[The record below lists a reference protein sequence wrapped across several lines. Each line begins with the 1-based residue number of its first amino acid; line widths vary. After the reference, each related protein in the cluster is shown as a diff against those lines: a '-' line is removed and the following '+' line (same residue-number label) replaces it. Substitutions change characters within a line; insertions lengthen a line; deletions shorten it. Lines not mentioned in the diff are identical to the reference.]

1 MSETP
6 ELPEE
11 PSQRYLNR
19 ELSWLDFNGR
29 VIALAQDHG
38 LALLERVK
46 FCAIASSNLD
56 EFFQVRVAALK
67 DQVAAGIHAPS
78 PDGRTPAQQL
88 LEIGDRVE
96 TMIDEQEQLLLRTL
110 MPALAAAGLGLLRW
124 DDLER
129 TEAKQLVDVFEQ
141 RIFPVLTPLAVDPA
155 HPFPYI
161 SSLSLNLAVIVRDPA
176 TGDRRF
182 ARVKVPPSL
191 PRFQPVPGGRGVIA
205 LEDIIAAQLG
215 ALFPGMDIV
224 DRWAFRVTR
233 NADLSIDEDNEE
245 AEDLLAAVEVELRRR
260 RFGKAV
266 RLEVAAGMAHEIV
279 DLLVEELDLDADDV
293 SYHEAPLDLRDLM
306 QLTGADRP
314 DLRDEPWPSVTPAAL
329 GEADAGERSIFSV
342 LRERDVLVHHPY
354 ESFTAS
360 VEEFVRQAADD
371 PKVLSIKTTLYRTSG
386 DSPIARSL
394 IRAAER
400 GVQVAALVELKARF
414 DELRNITWAR
424 ALERAGVH
432 VVYGL
437 VGLKTHAKCMLV
449 VRQED
454 DALRRYLHVGTGNYN
469 PSTARTY
476 EDVGLLTSDPD
487 LAADLQVLFNHL
499 TGYSRNVTYRKLVDA
514 PERLRGKVLELIE
527 NEAAHGDTG
536 RIAMKMNA
544 VVDPEMIDALYFA
557 SLAGV
562 RVDLQARGICCL
574 RPGVPGMSENIR
586 VRSVL
591 GRYLEHSRILH
602 FANGDGPGAPCWYIS
617 SADLM
622 PRNLDRRVEIMT
634 PIEDPAQRDVLAGI
648 LESAWAP
655 DVPSW
660 SLGPDGSWT
669 AMPGRQSASS
679 QRLMYDAAVVR
690 GQRG

>member
-29 VIALAQDHG
+29 VIALAQDDG

-67 DQVAAGIHAPS
+67 DQVAADIHAPS

-124 DDLER
+124 DDLDR
-129 TEAKQLVDVFEQ
+129 TEAKQLVDVFEH

-476 EDVGLLTSDPD
+476 EDVGLLTSDP
-487 LAADLQVLFNHL
+487 
-499 TGYSRNVTYRKLVDA
+499 
-514 PERLRGKVLELIE
+514 
-527 NEAAHGDTG
+527 
-536 RIAMKMNA
+536 
-544 VVDPEMIDALYFA
+544 
-557 SLAGV
+557 
-562 RVDLQARGICCL
+562 
-574 RPGVPGMSENIR
+574 
-586 VRSVL
+586 
-591 GRYLEHSRILH
+591 
-602 FANGDGPGAPCWYIS
+602 
-617 SADLM
+617 
-622 PRNLDRRVEIMT
+622 
-634 PIEDPAQRDVLAGI
+634 
-648 LESAWAP
+648 
-655 DVPSW
+655 
-660 SLGPDGSWT
+660 
-669 AMPGRQSASS
+669 
-679 QRLMYDAAVVR
+679 
-690 GQRG
+690 

>member
-19 ELSWLDFNGR
+19 ELSWLDFNCR

-67 DQVAAGIHAPS
+67 DQVAAGIHTPS

-386 DSPIARSL
+386 DSEIARSL

-527 NEAAHGDTG
+527 NEAAHGDNG

-591 GRYLEHSRILH
+591 GRYLEHSRIFH

-648 LESAWAP
+648 LESAWGP

>member
-29 VIALAQDHG
+29 VIALAQDDG

-67 DQVAAGIHAPS
+67 DQVAADIHAPS

-124 DDLER
+124 DDLDR
-129 TEAKQLVDVFEQ
+129 TEAKQLVDVFEH

-527 NEAAHGDTG
+527 NEAAHGDAG

>member
-354 ESFTAS
+354 ESFMAS

-527 NEAAHGDTG
+527 NEAAHGDNG

-660 SLGPDGSWT
+660 SLGADGSWT

>member
-527 NEAAHGDTG
+527 NEAAHGDNG

>member
-1 MSETP
+1 M
-6 ELPEE
+6 LPDE

-67 DQVAAGIHAPS
+67 DQVAAGIHTPS

-96 TMIDEQEQLLLRTL
+96 TMIDDQEQLLVRTL
-110 MPALAAAGLGLLRW
+110 MPALTAAGIGLLRW

-314 DLRDEPWPSVTPAAL
+314 DLRDEPWPAVTPAAL
-329 GEADAGERSIFSV
+329 GEADDGERSIFSV

-386 DSPIARSL
+386 DSAIARSL

-437 VGLKTHAKCMLV
+437 VGLKTHAKCVLV

-454 DALRRYLHVGTGNYN
+454 ELLRRYLHVGTGNYN

-476 EDVGLLTSDPD
+476 EDVGLLTADPE

-527 NEAAHGDTG
+527 NEAAHGADG

-648 LESAWAP
+648 LESAWGP

-669 AMPGRQSASS
+669 AMPGRASASS